1 MDHRWSSDVL
11 DRETNQGKAPR
22 PAPGLFLELG
32 EAKEAGAGEESRGPA
47 RCEPQSKPQEQ
58 PREGSPWGTA
68 GYVGETDSRVERGP
82 VSDQKEAAVFLHPR
96 PGPRVLGWRQL
107 RQRCVPVSSLGF
119 QTALP
124 APTPEH
130 AYGPPCSFLLKHQQ
144 RKQTIKEGKV
154 PLEQPP
160 MTAIINV
167 CKSKQLRLPLEQ
179 TTSSPRQHHSKGN
192 YSKQNQRTC

>member
-1 MDHRWSSDVL
+1 M
-11 DRETNQGKAPR
+11 
-22 PAPGLFLELG
+22 
-32 EAKEAGAGEESRGPA
+32 
-47 RCEPQSKPQEQ
+47 
-58 PREGSPWGTA
+58 
-68 GYVGETDSRVERGP
+68 
-82 VSDQKEAAVFLHPR
+82 FLHPGKRWWR

-192 YSKQNQRTC
+192 YSKQNQRTCWVHLVICRHQSITEKGSNRNSAFPRPDAGPRVAKNQTGLVGTNP